1 MRELK
6 VKTVDCSCD
15 DLLKIA
21 RKCGFT
27 DGGGKKHYKI
37 ETFDGKFI
45 TTIPRHN
52 CLDKD
57 TEGYFKKIYFIWS
70 KYKDNLKSFE
80 KTKNSIYI

>member
-57 TEGYFKKIYFIWS
+57 TAKGILKRFILFGANIKII
-70 KYKDNLKSFE
+70 
-80 KTKNSIYI
+80 